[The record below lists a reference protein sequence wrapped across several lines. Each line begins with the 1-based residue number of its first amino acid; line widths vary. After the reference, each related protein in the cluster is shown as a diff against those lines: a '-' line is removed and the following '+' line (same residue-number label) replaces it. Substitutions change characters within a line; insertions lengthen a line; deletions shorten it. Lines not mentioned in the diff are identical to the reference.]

1 MPRKSKTLRLQ
12 QAKDTLSGYVSAGLR
27 TASQARFLADM
38 ISRMERDRYPTKR
51 QRDWLDRIIEEG
63 VPEPKGDLEYIAKID
78 EALSTDGIDF
88 ADVLTDFRGK
98 LVRGWDLSTKQKAWC
113 DKLIATAKEI
123 RDGTHWSPDA
133 EMTER
138 IKIALSCEICYN
150 HTYWMTHSAG
160 AHALKKCAMWVA
172 GSVKVI
178 DSWAVNKLFKTV
190 AGKLRQMENPKFA
203 VGDMGYIKVYTPNS
217 GVVKYPCVILDG
229 PKPLRNGISYDVLVN
244 GEVITDTV
252 NNILKR

>member
-88 ADVLTDFRGK
+88 ADEPR
-98 LVRGWDLSTKQKAWC
+98 
-113 DKLIATAKEI
+113 
-123 RDGTHWSPDA
+123 
-133 EMTER
+133 
-138 IKIALSCEICYN
+138 
-150 HTYWMTHSAG
+150 
-160 AHALKKCAMWVA
+160 
-172 GSVKVI
+172 
-178 DSWAVNKLFKTV
+178 
-190 AGKLRQMENPKFA
+190 
-203 VGDMGYIKVYTPNS
+203 
-217 GVVKYPCVILDG
+217 
-229 PKPLRNGISYDVLVN
+229 
-244 GEVITDTV
+244 
-252 NNILKR
+252 